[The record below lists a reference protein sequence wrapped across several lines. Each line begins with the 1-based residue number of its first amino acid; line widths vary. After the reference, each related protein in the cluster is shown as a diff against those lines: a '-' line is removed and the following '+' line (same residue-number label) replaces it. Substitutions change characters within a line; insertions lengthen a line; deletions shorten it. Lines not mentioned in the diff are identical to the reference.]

1 MGTNTAPMGTNNA
14 SIRPRRRIHLVALAV
29 VACLAATAPGAGARE
44 LGSDEEP
51 PFTND
56 RLAQEELAWAE
67 QNLEAANQ
75 RLAER
80 AAEFDALVAEA
91 AELVDEEQVLILGVI
106 EARNRAADY
115 LVASYVTGRY
125 GALNAELLAL
135 DHLIDALY
143 LQTLLEARA
152 GAIAGAYDDYERLLE
167 EAGSRLVFVVDRI
180 DVVHRDMQLA
190 QRDIPLLEERLVEA
204 RWVASVA
211 EIHGVADR
219 EMAHRGRVDP
229 TPAQWAALRDCES
242 TNNYLVNTGNGYY
255 GAYQF
260 DQSTWESVGGSG
272 RPHWAE
278 PVIQDA
284 RARLLYARRGWFPWP
299 ICGRHLR

>member
-1 MGTNTAPMGTNNA
+1 MGTNNT
-14 SIRPRRRIHLVALAV
+14 SLRPRWRGYLMALAV
-29 VACLAATAPGAGARE
+29 VAALAAIAPGAGARE

-56 RLAQEELAWAE
+56 RLAREELAWAE
-67 QNLEAANQ
+67 ENLEAANR
-75 RLAER
+75 RLAEH

-91 AELVDEEQVLILGVI
+91 ADLVGREQGLIRDVI
-106 EARNRAADY
+106 ESRNRAADF
-115 LVASYVTGRY
+115 LVASYMTGRF
-125 GALNAELLAL
+125 GSLSAELLAL

-152 GAIAGAYDDYERLLE
+152 GAIADAYNEFERLLE
-167 EAGSRLVFVVDRI
+167 EAGSRLILVIDRI
-180 DVVHRDMQLA
+180 DVVHRDIQLA
-190 QRDIPLLEERLVEA
+190 QRDIPLLEERLAEA

-211 EIHGVADR
+211 TIHGEADR
-219 EMAHRGRVDP
+219 EMARRGRSDP

-242 TNNYLVNTGNGYY
+242 TTNYLVNTGNGYY

-272 RPHWAE
+272 RPHWAA
-278 PVIQDA
+278 PVVQDA
-284 RARLLYARRGWFPWP
+284 RARLLFARRGWFPWP

>member
-1 MGTNTAPMGTNNA
+1 MGTNNT
-14 SIRPRRRIHLVALAV
+14 SLRPRLRGYLMALAV
-29 VACLAATAPGAGARE
+29 VAALAAIAPGASARE

-56 RLAQEELAWAE
+56 RLAREELAWAQE
-67 QNLEAANQ
+67 NLEAASR
-75 RLAER
+75 RLAEHS
-80 AAEFDALVAEA
+80 AEFDALVAEA
-91 AELVDEEQVLILGVI
+91 ADLVGREQGLIRDVI
-106 EARNRAADY
+106 ESRNRAADF
-115 LVASYVTGRY
+115 LVASYMTGRF
-125 GALNAELLAL
+125 GSLSAELLAL

-152 GAIAGAYDDYERLLE
+152 GAIADAYSDYERLLE
-167 EAGSRLVFVVDRI
+167 EAGSRLVLVIDRI
-180 DVVHRDMQLA
+180 NVVHRDIQLA
-190 QRDIPLLEERLVEA
+190 QRDIPLLDERLAEA
-204 RWVASVA
+204 RWVASIA
-211 EIHGVADR
+211 AIHGEADR
-219 EMAHRGRVDP
+219 DMARRGRSDP

-272 RPHWAE
+272 RPHWAA
-278 PVIQDA
+278 PVVQDA
-284 RARLLYARRGWFPWP
+284 RARLLFARRGWFPWP

>member
-1 MGTNTAPMGTNNA
+1 MGTNNT
-14 SIRPRRRIHLVALAV
+14 SLRPRWRGYLMALAV
-29 VACLAATAPGAGARE
+29 VAALAAIAPGASARE

-56 RLAQEELAWAE
+56 RLAREELAWAE
-67 QNLEAANQ
+67 ENLEAANR
-75 RLAER
+75 RLAEH

-91 AELVDEEQVLILGVI
+91 ADLVGREQGLIRDVI
-106 EARNRAADY
+106 ESRNRAADF
-115 LVASYVTGRY
+115 LVASYMTGRF
-125 GALNAELLAL
+125 GSLSAELLAL

-152 GAIAGAYDDYERLLE
+152 GAIADAYSEFERLLE
-167 EAGSRLVFVVDRI
+167 EAGSRLILVIDRI
-180 DVVHRDMQLA
+180 DVVYRDIQLA
-190 QRDIPLLEERLVEA
+190 QRDIPLLEERLAEA

-211 EIHGVADR
+211 TIHGEADR
-219 EMAHRGRVDP
+219 EMARRGRSDP

-242 TNNYLVNTGNGYY
+242 TTNYLVNTGNGYY

-272 RPHWAE
+272 RPHWAA
-278 PVIQDA
+278 PVVQDA
-284 RARLLYARRGWFPWP
+284 RARLLFARRGWFPWP